1 MSLAQSQMLMGYFA
15 FTTVASLGLTVVGLF
30 RLRAATPNATTYRTP
45 FYPWTPVFFLVMI
58 ALVLLLLAGGRPRET
73 GLGVAVVLLGV
84 PVYLLLTR
92 RSRS

>member
-1 MSLAQSQMLMGYFA
+1 
-15 FTTVASLGLTVVGLF
+15 
-30 RLRAATPNATTYRTP
+30 
-45 FYPWTPVFFLVMI
+45 MI